1 MSYSKLLTSVI
12 LVAVFVVPT
21 FAHAEKGFK
30 PLFNGKGLKGWDGDE
45 KLWSVDDGAI
55 LGSTHGNKITSN
67 TFLSTKKTY
76 KDFVLRVKTK
86 LENGNSG
93 IQFRSEQRRNFV
105 VAGYQADL
113 AEKTYFGML
122 YEEKKRGIMEY
133 WKALSKEEQAAIH
146 ATGKQGDWNQ
156 FEITCK
162 GDHIK
167 IVLNGKTTLDFDDP
181 EGAKEGVIALQ
192 LHVGEDMRVW
202 FKDIEIKEL
211 K

>member
-1 MSYSKLLTSVI
+1 ML
-12 LVAVFVVPT
+12 LVASFGMPVSVY
-21 FAHAEKGFK
+21 AEDGFK
-30 PLFNGKGLKGWDGDE
+30 PVFNGKNLKGWDGDE

-55 LGSTHGNKITSN
+55 LGSTHGNKIKKN
-67 TFLSTKKTY
+67 TFLSTKKSY
-76 KDFVLRVKTK
+76 GDFVLRVKTK

-93 IQFRSEQRRNFV
+93 IQFRSEQRDNYV

-122 YEEKKRGIMEY
+122 YEEQKRGIMPY
-133 WKALSKEEQAAIH
+133 WKALSPEEQAAIH

-156 FEITCK
+156 FEVTCK

-167 IVLNGKTTLDFDDP
+167 IVLNGKTTLDFKDP
-181 EGAKEGVIALQ
+181 EGAKEGIIALQ
-192 LHVGEDMRVW
+192 LHVGPDMRVW